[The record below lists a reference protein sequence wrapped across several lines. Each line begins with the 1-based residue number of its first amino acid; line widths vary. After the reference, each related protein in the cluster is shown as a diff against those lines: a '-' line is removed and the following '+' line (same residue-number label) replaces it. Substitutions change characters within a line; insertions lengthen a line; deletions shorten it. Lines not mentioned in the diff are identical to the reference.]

1 MTRCE
6 RVKAALAHKN
16 ADKVPSCIHLAG
28 DGLQAYSDRLYR
40 RYTDESLRRLHEEGK
55 ISFQHAM
62 YYGMGNHVLTVGCP
76 WWGWYDLPAEYF
88 AEETPEYLPKTI
100 GYGSYSE
107 FAETVRNLK
116 EYTDAYVLVTIWGS
130 HFEKANFARGIENFL
145 ADLAGDP
152 EYARRMLDFII
163 HKNLVMLENIVHTPG
178 IDGILL
184 GSDWGSQRDL
194 LMSPACWRELIA
206 PGEQKEYDLI
216 HEAGLDVWVHSCG
229 DIRKIFP
236 DLAEMGV
243 DALNPI
249 QPECMDIYELKEKY
263 GSRIAFW
270 GGISTQKTLPYGTPA
285 DVAEETRKV
294 TSALARN
301 GGYIIAPSQEIQAD
315 VPFENLCALIDT
327 ANAITYEEV

>member
-1 MTRCE
+1 MTRYE
-6 RVKAALAHKN
+6 RVKAAIAHRN
-16 ADKVPSCIHLAG
+16 IDTVPSCIHLAG
-28 DGLQAYSDRLYR
+28 DGLKVYSQRLYDK
-40 RYTDESLRRLHEEGK
+40 YTDENLRALCEAGK
-55 ISFQHAM
+55 ISKQHAM
-62 YYGMGNHVLTVGCP
+62 YYGMGNHVLTVSCH
-76 WWGWYDLPAEYF
+76 WWSWYDVPAEYF
-88 AEETPEYLPKTI
+88 AEETPDYLPKTI

-107 FAETVRNLK
+107 FAETIRNLK
-116 EYTDAYVLVTIWGS
+116 ENTDAYVLVTIWGS

-152 EYARRMLDFII
+152 EYAQRMLDFII
-163 HKNLVMLENIVHTPG
+163 HKNMVMLENIVHTPG

-194 LMSPACWRELIA
+194 MMSPACWRQMIA

-216 HEAGLDVWVHSCG
+216 HEAGVDVWVHSCG

-236 DLAEMGV
+236 DLSEMGV
-243 DALNPI
+243 NVLNPI

-263 GSRIAFW
+263 GDKMTFW
-270 GGISTQKTLPYGTPA
+270 GGISTQKTLPYGTPEGG
-285 DVAEETRKV
+285 VEETRKV
-294 TSALARN
+294 TDALSRN

-327 ANAITYEEV
+327 AKSYAK

>member
-1 MTRCE
+1 MTRYE
-6 RVKAALAHKN
+6 RVKAALAHRD

-28 DGLQAYSDRLYR
+28 DGLELYSRRLYDQ
-40 RYTDESLRRLHEEGK
+40 YTDERLRRLHTEGK
-55 ISFQHAM
+55 LSFQHAM

-76 WWGWYDLPAEYF
+76 WWNWYALPPSYF
-88 AEETPEYLPKTI
+88 AEETPDFLPKTI

-107 FAETVRNLK
+107 FAQTVQNLK
-116 EYTDAYVLVTIWGS
+116 EHTDAYVLVTIWGS

-152 EYARRMLDFII
+152 EYAQKMLDFII

-194 LMSPACWRELIA
+194 LMSPSCWRQMIA
-206 PGEQKEYDLI
+206 PGEKKEYDLI

-249 QPECMDIYELKEKY
+249 QPECMDIYALKETY
-263 GSRIAFW
+263 GQKIAFW
-270 GGISTQKTLPYGTPA
+270 GGISTQKTLPYGTPEETA
-285 DVAEETRKV
+285 AETRKV
-294 TSALARN
+294 TDALSRN
-301 GGYIIAPSQEIQAD
+301 GGYIIAPAQEIQSD
-315 VPFENLCALIDT
+315 VPYENLCALIDT
-327 ANAITYEEV
+327 AAAL